1 MSLGILS
8 AAKVSLQRPYVRLAV
23 LSSIVLAI
31 AVSTSLLVST
41 PRKAAPAA
49 DLPQPVPALSF
60 KDATGQ
66 PLTLAD
72 FRGRVVL
79 LNIWA
84 TWCAPCRKEMPDL
97 DRLEAELGAPGFL
110 VLALSIDR
118 GGLER
123 VKKFFDETA
132 IQHLAIYLDQQ
143 SAAMSVLAITGVPTT
158 LLIDRDGREV
168 RRWVGPAE
176 WSSPEFRSLIR
187 QQLDPAVSRIETPS
201 SNSKV
206 TL

>member
-1 MSLGILS
+1 MNLGFLP
-8 AAKVSLQRPYVRLAV
+8 AAKAGLQRPHIRLVV
-23 LSSIVLAI
+23 LSSIVVAL
-31 AVSTSLLVST
+31 AVSISLLASV
-41 PRKAAPAA
+41 PREPRQSA

-60 KDATGQ
+60 KDAAGT
-66 PLTLAD
+66 PMTLAD

-84 TWCAPCRKEMPDL
+84 TWCVPCRKEMPDL
-97 DRLEAELGAPGFL
+97 DRLEAELGGPGFL

-123 VKKFFDETA
+123 VKKFFDDTA
-132 IQHLAIYLDQQ
+132 IEHLAIYLDQQ
-143 SAAMSVLAITGVPTT
+143 SAAMGALAITGVPTT

-206 TL
+206 VL